1 MGNSNVEDQLPDVA
15 EFERA
20 FGVQCEESLRE
31 VLGASGFASTVH
43 YFIEHALSLADS
55 AGRPAEFDDALS
67 VLFTPGGAVLLES
80 RILKR
85 FYHSIGMKFEWN
97 DGRVFKEEVEEALK
111 QFGKRTPQ
119 PSTRS
124 QEGT

>member
-1 MGNSNVEDQLPDVA
+1 VEEELPDIA

-20 FGVQCEESLRE
+20 FGVQCEETLRE
-31 VLGASGFASTVH
+31 VLGASGFTSMIH
-43 YFIEHALSLADS
+43 YFVEHKLSLTDS

-67 VLFTPGGAVLLES
+67 FLFNPVGAALLEG

-85 FYHSIGMKFEWN
+85 FYHSIGMRFEWN

-111 QFGKRTPQ
+111 QFRKRTPQ
-119 PSTRS
+119 PSTGS
-124 QEGT
+124 QEGG